1 MSRVIWVL
9 AVLLSHWRR
18 HPMQLATLLI
28 GLISATALWSGV
40 QALNQQARSSYDRAA
55 ATFGG
60 ARTAALVG
68 RDGKPFPQQLFV
80 ELRRAGWPVS
90 PVLEGRVQ
98 IGGRSFRLLGIEPVT
113 LPAEVGNAPAVGRAD
128 LQSFVTPPGQTLVA
142 PEALSELNLPEG
154 ATPPSSGGT
163 PLPPLRAQAQLVPG
177 VLVVDIGIAQR
188 LLNMPDQVSR
198 LLIGKTRARRA
209 PLETVVGDKLRLV
222 EPNAESDLERLTDSF
237 HLNLTAFGLL
247 SFVVGLFIVNSA
259 IGLAFEQRLPMLR
272 TLRACGVSARM
283 LNAVLLVELVS
294 LALIAG
300 IVGLVCGYLIAASLL
315 PDVVASLRGLYGAQ
329 IPGQLTLRGE
339 WWIAGLVISVV
350 GALAAATASLAK
362 AIRLPVLVAAQ
373 PYAWQQAQHR
383 WLIFQSALA
392 LAVLVAAGCFLWFG
406 DSLVSGFAVLAA
418 LLLGAALGLPA
429 ILERVLSLGQRRARR
444 PLAVW
449 FWADSR
455 QQLSGLSLALMAL
468 LLALAVNVGVGTMV
482 ESFSRTF
489 ISWLDGRLAADIYI
503 NASSDTQAAE
513 IKAWLRERSEVEAIL
528 PGGRADSQ
536 MGGAPIEVLGLP
548 DHATYRD
555 RWPLLESTAN
565 AWIRLRPGDTGLV
578 SEQLA
583 RRLKLAIGDRVDV
596 PAPDGNWTLE
606 VVGIYADYG
615 NPKGQIAVNIAAL
628 TRRFPGIPQ
637 TRMGLRVAS
646 GQIPTLIS
654 ALQGKF
660 GLDDRSVADQATMK
674 AESTRIFNRTFA
686 VTAALNAFTLGVAG
700 VALLTSLL
708 TLGNSRLPQLAPLWA
723 IGLTRQ
729 RLAAIELLK
738 TMSVAL
744 ITTLLALPLG
754 LGVAWCLIAVV
765 NVKAFG
771 WRLPFHVFPLQLLQ
785 LLGVAMVAALFAA
798 LIPVLKL
805 ARMQPAS
812 LVKIFADER

>member
-1 MSRVIWVL
+1 MSRMIWVL

-40 QALNQQARSSYDRAA
+40 QALNQQARLSYDRAA

-60 ARTAALVG
+60 TRTAALVG
-68 RDGKPFPQQLFV
+68 RDGRSFPQRLFV

-98 IGGRSFRLLGIEPVT
+98 IGGRSLRLLGIEPIT
-113 LPAEVGNAPAVGRAD
+113 LPAEVGNAPAIGRAG
-128 LQSFVTPPGQTLVA
+128 LQSFVTPPGEMLVA
-142 PEALSELNLPEG
+142 AETLSELDLPDG
-154 ATPPSSGGT
+154 ATPLSSGGT
-163 PLPPLRAQAQLVPG
+163 VLPPLLVQPQLVPG

-188 LLNMPDQVSR
+188 LLNVPDQVSR
-198 LLIGKTRARRA
+198 LLIGNAKGRRA
-209 PLETVVGDKLRLV
+209 PLENVVGDKLRLV

-283 LNAVLLVELVS
+283 LNTVLLVELVS
-294 LALIAG
+294 LALVAG
-300 IVGLVCGYLIAASLL
+300 LAGLVCGYLIAASLL
-315 PDVVASLRGLYGAQ
+315 PDVAASLRGLYGAQ
-329 IPGQLTLRGE
+329 IPGQLTLKGE

-350 GALAAATASLAK
+350 GALAAATASLLK
-362 AIRLPVLVAAQ
+362 AIRLSVLAAAQ

-383 WLIFQSALA
+383 WLFFQSALA
-392 LAVLVAAGCFLWFG
+392 LAAFVAAGCFLWFG
-406 DSLVSGFAVLAA
+406 DSLVFGFALLAA

-429 ILERVLSLGQRRARR
+429 ILELVLFLSQRSADR
-444 PLAVW
+444 PLTVW

-468 LLALAVNVGVGTMV
+468 LLALAVNVGVSTMV
-482 ESFSRTF
+482 ETFSRTF
-489 ISWLDGRLAADIYI
+489 IGWLDGRLAADVYI
-503 NASSDTQAAE
+503 NAVDAAQATA
-513 IKAWLRERSEVEAIL
+513 IKAWLHERPEVEAIL
-528 PGGRADSQ
+528 PGGRADTQ
-536 MGGAPIEVLGLP
+536 IGGAPAEILGLV

-555 RWPLLESTAN
+555 HWPLLQSTAN
-565 AWIRLRPGDTGLV
+565 AWARLRSGDTGFI

-583 RRLKLAIGDRVDV
+583 RRLKLAIGDSVEV
-596 PAPDGNWTLE
+596 PAPGENWTLE

-628 TRRFPGIPQ
+628 TRRFPEIPL
-637 TRMGLRVAS
+637 TRFGLRIAPAAVPA
-646 GQIPTLIS
+646 LIS
-654 ALQGKF
+654 SLQNRF
-660 GLDDRSVADQATMK
+660 GLDDRNLLDQASVK

-723 IGLTRQ
+723 IGITRRQ
-729 RLAAIELLK
+729 LAAIELLK

-771 WRLPFHVFPLQLLQ
+771 WRLPFHVFPVQLLQ
-785 LLGVAMVAALFAA
+785 LLGVAMAVALCAA

-812 LVKIFADER
+812 LIKVFADEQ